1 MDASSLLPMLG
12 LPTFTEKY
20 SNTIKGSI
28 MEEIP
33 WGKHEGKWAPGY
45 FRMVGKK
52 DDEVSVYKKEG
63 TKGAAMFQLYH
74 FQDEQ
79 QLECMHVTL
88 HFEKKNPGILI
99 PALPLISC
107 VTLGKSFNLSEP
119 LFSHLYNPDNN
130 NNTKLVTLFLGLNLY
145 KRN

>member
-20 SNTIKGSI
+20 SNTSKGSI

-45 FRMVGKK
+45 GFRMVGKK
-52 DDEVSVYKKEG
+52 NDEVSVYKKQG

-74 FQDEQ
+74 FQYE
-79 QLECMHVTL
+79 
-88 HFEKKNPGILI
+88 
-99 PALPLISC
+99 
-107 VTLGKSFNLSEP
+107 
-119 LFSHLYNPDNN
+119 
-130 NNTKLVTLFLGLNLY
+130 
-145 KRN
+145 